1 MGKNIGLVGLALVAA
16 VAVTALS
23 YLGLLSGVP
32 RVVLL
37 VGCAFPDRG
46 ALVARGVNVALAR
59 GPWPGR
65 RRAPGRARAL
75 HIRRRRSKRHEGLD
89 VQGAPSETPTDG
101 AGVARGGAVALVE
114 LGAVRWSVSAGD
126 SGGVIRGAAVALAVQ
141 QVDEV
146 GGE

>member
-1 MGKNIGLVGLALVAA
+1 M
-16 VAVTALS
+16 
-23 YLGLLSGVP
+23 
-32 RVVLL
+32 
-37 VGCAFPDRG
+37 
-46 ALVARGVNVALAR
+46 
-59 GPWPGR
+59 
-65 RRAPGRARAL
+65 
-75 HIRRRRSKRHEGLD
+75 
-89 VQGAPSETPTDG
+89 QGAPSETPTDG

>member
-1 MGKNIGLVGLALVAA
+1 M
-16 VAVTALS
+16 
-23 YLGLLSGVP
+23 
-32 RVVLL
+32 
-37 VGCAFPDRG
+37 
-46 ALVARGVNVALAR
+46 ALAR

-126 SGGVIRGAAVALAVQ
+126 SASTIRGAAIALTVS
-141 QVDEV
+141 QVDQV
-146 GGE
+146 GGSD